1 MTWQVPL
8 NYMYVCKLLVHLIWK
23 LYSFMNDIVNFR
35 KWCVT
40 GSTLTCTAR
49 SWCTYWPRRRRV
61 DPTSGDCARNYRKV
75 LKPGQYTVQWTEFS
89 LYSIFAKYKKKLEFK
104 LKMTYHL
111 TGIRLNE
118 SCKKWFR
125 ILNHKQNYGLGILMV
140 FERRLIYC
148 LTSREM
154 DVTPI
159 TLALSGAAAYPRAC
173 QALSSML
180 SKNAL
185 NPADITIV
193 SFVYLQSRIIFCLLL
208 HSMIQNCTNI

>member
-49 SWCTYWPRRRRV
+49 SWCTYWLRRRRGG
-61 DPTSGDCARNYRKV
+61 PISGDCARNYRKV
-75 LKPGQYTVQWTEFS
+75 LKPGQYTVQWTEFT

-125 ILNHKQNYGLGILMV
+125 ILNHKQNYGLGILMG
-140 FERRLIYC
+140 
-148 LTSREM
+148 REVY
-154 DVTPI
+154 DYVVW
-159 TLALSGAAAYPRAC
+159 LSGRWMWPPLPWPSVGRQLTPAPVRHSPPCFPR
-173 QALSSML
+173 M
-180 SKNAL
+180 
-185 NPADITIV
+185 
-193 SFVYLQSRIIFCLLL
+193 
-208 HSMIQNCTNI
+208 HSIQQTSP